1 MITLDS
7 DRGGTSTVLSDGGMV
22 APVPTTSL
30 QDELIRIRRERDLYL
45 RLIRLGEANDL
56 EPFLEEA
63 LALVVEITGA
73 KQGYIELVDDGAGD
87 ERRWWLGHGFSTSEI
102 AGVRALLSRG
112 IIGEALASRQ
122 TILTGAATQDPRF
135 RDFDSV
141 RGLSIEAVLCAPIG
155 NDPPLGVVYLQGRT
169 QGGTFVEEDRA
180 TVEEFAHHLAPFADR
195 LLQHRR
201 RRDEADATRP
211 LRAKMRVELVVGRS
225 AALGNTLQQVAL
237 VAPLNVD
244 VLLLGDTGTG
254 KTQLARV
261 IHDNSPRAAGPFVE
275 VNCSTLPENLVE
287 SELFGA
293 LPGSHSTA
301 THKIDGKV
309 ASAQG
314 GTLVL
319 DEVAELPDKAQAK
332 LLQLIQSRQYFPLG
346 ATKPLAADVRVIA
359 ATNIDLQAAVAAR
372 RFREDLYYRLLV
384 LPIRVPALAE
394 RRDDVPLLAERFVQA
409 AAERYR
415 LPVLPLSPAATRALQ
430 VAEWP
435 GNVRQLEHVMQ
446 AALIRATG
454 LAAQQIERTHVFPD
468 TPAGARLEQ
477 AETFQDATRRFQA
490 SLVRQALEDSGWN
503 VIEAS
508 RRLDIARSHLYTLIR
523 AFGLER
529 KG

>member
-1 MITLDS
+1 
-7 DRGGTSTVLSDGGMV
+7 MV
-22 APVPTTSL
+22 APVATTM
-30 QDELIRIRRERDLYL
+30 QDELLRIRRERDLYL

-63 LALVVEITGA
+63 LTLVVEITGA
-73 KQGYIELVDDGAGD
+73 RQGYIELVDDDGGD

-102 AGVRALLSRG
+102 DGVRALLSRG

-141 RGLSIEAVLCAPIG
+141 RGLSIDAVLCAPIG
-155 NDPPLGVVYLQGRT
+155 TDAPLGVVYLQGRT
-169 QGGTFVEEDRA
+169 QGGTFEEEDRA
-180 TVEEFAHHLAPFADR
+180 TIEEFAQHLTPFADR

-201 RRDEADATRP
+201 RRDEADTTRP
-211 LRAKMRVELVVGRS
+211 LRAKMRMDGVVGRS
-225 AALGNTLQQVAL
+225 AALGQVLQQVAL

-244 VLLLGDTGTG
+244 VLLLGQTGTG

-261 IHDNSPRAAGPFVE
+261 IHDNSPRAAGPFLE
-275 VNCSTLPENLVE
+275 VNCSTLQDTLVE
-287 SELFGA
+287 NELFGA

-301 THKIDGKV
+301 THRSEGKV
-309 ASAQG
+309 AGAQG

-319 DEVAELPDKAQAK
+319 DEIADLPEKAQAK

-346 ATKPLAADVRVIA
+346 ATRPISADVRVIA
-359 ATNIDLQAAVAAR
+359 ATNVDLQAAVAAR

-384 LPIRVPALAE
+384 LPIRVPSLAE
-394 RRDDVPLLAERFVQA
+394 RRDDIPLLAERFVQA
-409 AAERYR
+409 AADRYR
-415 LPVLPLSPAATRALQ
+415 LPVLGLSPGAIRAIQ
-430 VAEWP
+430 VAEWA
-435 GNVRQLEHVMQ
+435 GNVRELEHAMQ

-454 LAAQQIERTHVFPD
+454 QAAQQIERVHVFPD
-468 TPAGARLEQ
+468 TPAGARPEQ
-477 AETFQDATRRFQA
+477 VETFQDATRRFQA
-490 SLVRQALEDSGWN
+490 NLVRQALEDSGWN

-529 KG
+529 K